1 MAAKTD
7 LVVARVKAAIVQK
20 QLTAVVAF
28 KSGAWNH
35 VKYAV
40 GAVAEVGGIAAA
52 PHLEG
57 IDIFW
62 VKLRTN
68 IAANIGV
75 GHRHAVNEPTYLM
88 SAPDVKLV
96 MHHVGA
102 GNEICDHLQAVAAVS
117 ARAGGNVVAADE
129 RFTAGRLRILQGS
142 HVGDINGFARGCDAE
157 LKMYIA
163 HIAGVDDDA
172 LRLGSKAFAGHFY
185 GVLADRY
192 RLQKKLAGTVGSDGL
207 LPV

>member
-1 MAAKTD
+1 
-7 LVVARVKAAIVQK
+7 
-20 QLTAVVAF
+20 
-28 KSGAWNH
+28 
-35 VKYAV
+35 
-40 GAVAEVGGIAAA
+40 
-52 PHLEG
+52 
-57 IDIFW
+57 
-62 VKLRTN
+62 
-68 IAANIGV
+68 
-75 GHRHAVNEPTYLM
+75 M

-129 RFTAGRLRILQGS
+129 RFTAGRLRIHQGS